1 MSLRIKEQVK
11 RLRGLED
18 YRGGAGGTGGAG
30 EVVEAG
36 GLRNEEEEQVEQ
48 E

>member
-1 MSLRIKEQVK
+1 MSLRIKEQVEG
-11 RLRGLED
+11 LRGLED
-18 YRGGAGGTGGAG
+18 YRGGTGGAG
-30 EVVEAG
+30 EAVESG

>member
-1 MSLRIKEQVK
+1 MSLRIKEQVGG
-11 RLRGLED
+11 LTGLED
-18 YRGGAGGTGGAG
+18 YWGGAG
-30 EVVEAG
+30 EAGEAG